1 MVHRDIKDE
10 NILIDMSKG
19 CIKLIDFGSGT
30 FLKDTVYTEYEG
42 VCVCVCVCVMCV
54 CMYAC
59 MCVCVC
65 MHVCVCVCV
74 CVCVVAIAFFPLTSN
89 ISYDCCQ
96 SGLQTCTL

>member
-42 VCVCVCVCVMCV
+42 VCVCVCVMCV

-59 MCVCVC
+59 MCVW
-65 MHVCVCVCV
+65 CVCVCV
-74 CVCVVAIAFFPLTSN
+74 CACVWLRLPFSL
-89 ISYDCCQ
+89 
-96 SGLQTCTL
+96 